1 MKKEKSRLIRII
13 IDTLRQEELLTHIS
27 PKVDEKA
34 LELKRKDLE
43 KLTYEQLLE
52 TERICKNSK
61 KYFYEVALKRE
72 KERQI
77 YIDKIIEISRLEDL
91 NDQIYSSEE
100 VYEKFRNIL
109 DEYSF
114 EKVKS
119 LLEVYRRRKTQ
130 LYDQVMNCQNIESKL
145 IR

>member
-1 MKKEKSRLIRII
+1 MQERDMYNILKEALYEFPVVEVKVNIPDWISILNPNHYVKK
-13 IDTLRQEELLTHIS
+13 T
-27 PKVDEKA
+27 
-34 LELKRKDLE
+34 
-43 KLTYEQLLE
+43 
-52 TERICKNSK
+52 
-61 KYFYEVALKRE
+61 
-72 KERQI
+72 

-130 LYDQVMNCQNIESKL
+130 LYDQVMNYQNMESKL